1 MQAIRVLLVDDEPM
15 FLEAL
20 HALLERDGRVE
31 VVGAAADA
39 AHALELADETLPDV
53 ALVDLALPGM
63 DGFELTRRLRSSDR
77 EVRVLAV
84 SGLSH
89 ERDATRALDAGAS
102 AFLLKGGLHDEVA
115 DAIVAAAPD
124 RLH

>member
-20 HALLERDGRVE
+20 RALLERDGRVE
-31 VVGAAADA
+31 IVGAAGDA
-39 AHALELADETLPDV
+39 VRALELAGETSPDV
-53 ALVDLALPGM
+53 ALVDLALPGI
-63 DGFELTRRLRSSDR
+63 DGFELTRRLRSAAPAL
-77 EVRVLAV
+77 RVVAV

-89 ERDATRALDAGAS
+89 ERDAARALDAGAS
-102 AFLLKGGLHDEVA
+102 AFLFKGGLHEEVL
-115 DAIVAAAPD
+115 DAIVGDPPA